1 MKFRVYNRIS
11 LIVAVVLAAGVLLGG
26 CGEAPTATAPTAA
39 PTLAASANPA
49 TSPGPAATTAVRSE
63 AVFLRPYPEAVPFDL
78 GKDYDAALKSREA
91 ALLGNQVAR
100 QISSQKYLTS
110 DTTAQVMTYYEPEL
124 FRLGYKKVGRID
136 ISLLTIGNA
145 STLAVL
151 FANGTAPDA
160 SAVLVTTIGPLAA
173 NDIAQLISYNAE
185 ATKRIKEKDI
195 ILTVFSG
202 ISLGQIPNQIII
214 PDTSLFSTRPNV
226 PLYPQAEP
234 LDLGAGF
241 YYTINQ
247 ALVGLIGQEASTNT
261 KLNFYRMP
269 TLSDDF
275 WKFYDTEMPK
285 LNYKRLGQVDVGS
298 VAAIGKVKSQAI
310 LYATQTAQPTGTMII
325 AVGPWS
331 AEDYGLLTKIVLLAR
346 QNFKAGETML
356 LIVSNIPLS
365 NLSPNLIK
373 TK

>member
-1 MKFRVYNRIS
+1 MKFKVYNRIAF
-11 LIVAVVLAAGVLLGG
+11 LLAVMLLAG
-26 CGEAPTATAPTAA
+26 CGETPLAATSTAA
-39 PTLAASANPA
+39 PTLAVSANPA
-49 TSPGPAATTAVRSE
+49 ASPGPATSTAVRSE
-63 AVFLRPYPEAVPFDL
+63 AVFLRPYPEAMPFDM

-100 QISSQKYLTS
+100 QISSQKYLTP

-124 FRLGYKKVGRID
+124 FQLGYKKVGRID
-136 ISLLTIGNA
+136 IGLLTIGNA

-151 FANGTAPDA
+151 FANGTSSDA
-160 SAVLVTTIGPLAA
+160 SAVLVTTVGPLAA
-173 NDIAQLISYNAE
+173 NDIAQLMPYNAE
-185 ATKRIKEKDI
+185 MAGRIKEKDI
-195 ILTVFSG
+195 IVTVFSG
-202 ISLGQIPNQIII
+202 ISLGQIPSQIII

-285 LNYKRLGQVDVGS
+285 LNYKRVGQVDVGS
-298 VAAIGKVKSQAI
+298 VAAIGKVKSQAF
-310 LYATQTAQPTGTMII
+310 LYATQTAKPTGTMII

-331 AEDYGLLTKIVLLAR
+331 AEDYTLLTKIVLLAR
-346 QNFKAGETML
+346 QNFKSGETML
-356 LIVSNIPLS
+356 LIVSNLPLA

-373 TK
+373 AK